1 MVGSCLSLQIELI
14 LGYFLLQLFGFL
26 WVDAFLERHK
36 SHLQVVDLSLQGIV
50 LLLLSREIHLESVAH
65 LGQSLVRLS
74 QVGFTSHGR
83 IKIVSHHFEFFVLL
97 DHGLLFVL

>member
-1 MVGSCLSLQIELI
+1 MALLDNTPRNLVQLIELGLQATLEKLTLNLQLVVSSCLSLQIELI

-50 LLLLSREIHLESVAH
+50 LLLLS
-65 LGQSLVRLS
+65 
-74 QVGFTSHGR
+74 
-83 IKIVSHHFEFFVLL
+83 
-97 DHGLLFVL
+97 